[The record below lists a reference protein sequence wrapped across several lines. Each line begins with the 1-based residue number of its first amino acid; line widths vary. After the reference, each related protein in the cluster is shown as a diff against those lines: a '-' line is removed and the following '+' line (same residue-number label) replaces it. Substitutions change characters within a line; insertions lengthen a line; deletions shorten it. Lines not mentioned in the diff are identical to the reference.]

1 MTSRNARDPQET
13 LRGLLRD
20 ASSEP
25 APELDWN
32 RVEQRLMSRIG
43 VPNAPRRYSIQP
55 MVWWGGL
62 AVAASAALWLLTR
75 HTSTSVAPPPAAPVV
90 VASQSLRKD
99 GDALPVGSRI
109 SADTRELTV
118 EHPDRATWTLAPG
131 SSALLTERGARIGLR
146 LEQGS
151 VLSRVVPSPT
161 PETFVVE
168 AARARVAVHGTV
180 FRVSLEGGR
189 VLVQV
194 SEGTVG
200 VGPRGAAPAFF
211 LKAPASGDFA
221 EDGRSGS
228 TDGYAVAQAS
238 ARRSEPL
245 KLLPVRAPSAAPL
258 ASLIAPA
265 PSAEL
270 PREPSIND
278 IESGVARIVDATSDC
293 FSHFTKSTD
302 GVQITVR
309 TALTLQIKADG
320 SASDVDFQP
329 PLSPEAAEC
338 AANGIAQI
346 KFAASQEGTKVT
358 RMLEL
363 KR

>member
-1 MTSRNARDPQET
+1 VTPRKARDPREA
-13 LRGLLRD
+13 LRGLLGD
-20 ASSEP
+20 ARSERV
-25 APELDWN
+25 PELDWN
-32 RVEQRLMSRIG
+32 RVEQRLMSRIR
-43 VPNAPRRYSIQP
+43 VPDARRPRSIQP
-55 MVWWGGL
+55 AVWSGL
-62 AVAASAALWLLTR
+62 AVAAAAALWVVSR
-75 HTSTSVAPPPAAPVV
+75 GESAPPAPAPAAPTA
-90 VASQSLRKD
+90 VASQSLRTD
-99 GDALPVGSRI
+99 GDALPLGSRVT
-109 SADTRELTV
+109 ADSRELTV
-118 EHPDRATWTLAPG
+118 EHPDRATWTLAP
-131 SSALLTERGARIGLR
+131 SSTAFLTERGARIGLR

-151 VLSRVVPSPT
+151 VLSRVVPNPT

-168 AARARVAVHGTV
+168 AAQTRVAVHGTV
-180 FRVSLEGGR
+180 FRVTLEGGR

-200 VGPRGAAPAFF
+200 VGPRGAPPAFF
-211 LKAPASGDFA
+211 LKAPATGDFA
-221 EDGRSGS
+221 QDGRSGN
-228 TDGYAVAQAS
+228 TDGQALAQAS
-238 ARRSEPL
+238 SRHNEPL
-245 KLLPVRAPSAAPL
+245 KLLPPHAPSVAPL

-270 PREPSIND
+270 PREPSINE
-278 IESGVARIVDATSDC
+278 IESGVARIVDVTSDC
-293 FSHFTKSTD
+293 FSHFTKSAD

-309 TALTLQIKADG
+309 TALTLQIQADG

-338 AANGIAQI
+338 AASGIAQI